1 MENDEIIKV
10 GQGDKEP
17 VDVTG
22 YSVPDAVKLIRVQKR
37 VPKSGLTIRKMDG
50 STKVITLIRD
60 DIKLEDTYAKSAIIR
75 GQNKIGLHIPA
86 GILCGF

>member
-1 MENDEIIKV
+1 MKEDDGKIKIASLVSGGPAWKSGELMENDEIIKV

-22 YSVPDAVKLIRVQKR
+22 YSVPDAVKLIRGSEKGTEVR
-37 VPKSGLTIRKMDG
+37 LTIRKMDG

-60 DIKLEDTYAKSAIIR
+60 DIKL
-75 GQNKIGLHIPA
+75 
-86 GILCGF
+86 